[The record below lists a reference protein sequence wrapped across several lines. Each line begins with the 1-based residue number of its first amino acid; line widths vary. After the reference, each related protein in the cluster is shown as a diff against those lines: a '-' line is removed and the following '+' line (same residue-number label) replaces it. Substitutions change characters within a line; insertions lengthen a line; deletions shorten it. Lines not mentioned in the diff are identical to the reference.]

1 MANKNLSLN
10 EIDKLIPSEIFLM
23 NTEFV
28 AQFLLGKLLIVKHND
43 AILGGRISET
53 EAYLDEND
61 EASHSYR
68 GKTQRNAAMFA
79 TGGTVYVYR
88 SYGVHYCM
96 NIVTESENI
105 GAAVLIRSIIPLF
118 GIDVMKHNR
127 KTDNLTILC
136 NGPGKLTQALGI
148 TIQDNFKIINE
159 SNIFLLDDGNKPEFL
174 ATKRIGISKSVDL
187 PLRFVII

>member
-10 EIDKLIPSEIFLM
+10 EIGKLIPSEKFQE
-23 NTEFV
+23 NTKDV
-28 AQFLLGKLLIVKHND
+28 AQFLLGKLLIVYNKD
-43 AILGGRISET
+43 SILGGRISET
-53 EAYLDEND
+53 EAYLSEND
-61 EASHSYR
+61 KASHSFL

-79 TGGTVYVYR
+79 NGGTIYVYR

-96 NIVTESENI
+96 NIVSETENI

-118 GIDVMKHNR
+118 GIETMMYNR
-127 KTDNLTILC
+127 NTNNLKNLC

-148 TIQDNFKIINE
+148 TIQDNFKIINQ
-159 SNIFLLDDGNKPEFL
+159 SNIFLLDDNYKAEFV

-187 PLRFVII
+187 PLRFIII